1 MRPSLRVNNEMYVD
15 THAHLSQLE
24 DRGGVIQRAKEAGVE
39 AIIAMGTNL
48 SSSVATLEWAEA
60 YPGYVLPAIGIHPTE
75 FLNDDVPETLRFIE
89 ERISRVV
96 AVGEIG
102 LDYWDKAARKDEG
115 VRERQRDTYT
125 RQLQIAREHDL
136 PASVHG
142 RGSWQDALDIAVA
155 HGPERIVFHW
165 YSGPLDVL
173 DSLLDRGYVI
183 SATPAAEYSR
193 DHRAALEHAPM
204 ESILVETD
212 CPVYMRNRKR
222 GSEPMDVTITA
233 KALAKLKDTT
243 TEEVSITTTRNARDI
258 FEIK

>member
-1 MRPSLRVNNEMYVD
+1 MKREMYVD
-15 THAHLSQLE
+15 THAHLSELE
-24 DRGGVIQRAKEAGVE
+24 DKEGVIQRAKEAGVE

-48 SSSVATLEWAEA
+48 ASSVATFEWAEK
-60 YPGYVLPAIGIHPTE
+60 YPGFVHPAIGIHPTE
-75 FLNDDVPETLRFIE
+75 FLNDDVPETLRYIQE
-89 ERISRVV
+89 NISKVV

-115 VRERQRDTYT
+115 VRERQRDTYIK
-125 RQLQIAREHDL
+125 QLRIAREHDL

-142 RGSWQDALDIAVA
+142 RGSWQDALDLAVA

-173 DSLLDRGYVI
+173 DSLLDRGYII
-183 SATPAAEYSR
+183 SATPATEYSK
-193 DHRAALEHAPM
+193 DHRAALEHTPL
-204 ESILVETD
+204 ESVLIETD

-243 TEEVSITTTRNARDI
+243 TEEVALATTRKARKI
-258 FEIK
+258 FRIK

>member
-1 MRPSLRVNNEMYVD
+1 MYVD

-24 DRGGVIQRAKEAGVE
+24 DREGIIERAKGAGVE

-48 SSSVATLEWAEA
+48 SSSVATLKWAEE

-75 FLNDDVPETLRFIE
+75 FLDDDIPETLKYIQE
-89 ERISRVV
+89 HISRVV

-115 VRERQRDTYT
+115 VREKQRDTYL
-125 RQLQIAREHDL
+125 RQLQIARDHDL

-142 RGSWQDALDIAVA
+142 RGSWQDALDLAVA

-173 DSLLDRGYVI
+173 DSLLDRGYNI
-183 SATPAAEYSR
+183 SATPAAEYSK
-193 DHRAALEHAPM
+193 DHRAALEHAPL
-204 ESILVETD
+204 ESILIETD

-243 TEEVSITTTRNARDI
+243 TEEVATVTTRNARDI

>member
-1 MRPSLRVNNEMYVD
+1 MKSAMYVD

-24 DRGGVIQRAKEAGVE
+24 DREGVIKRAKDAGVE
-39 AIIAMGTNL
+39 AIIAMGTNHA
-48 SSSVATLEWAEA
+48 SSVATLEWAEK
-60 YPGYVLPAIGIHPTE
+60 YPGYILPAIGIHPTE
-75 FLNDDVPETLRFIE
+75 FLDDDVPVTLRYIQDN
-89 ERISRVV
+89 ISRVV

-115 VRERQRDTYT
+115 VRERQRDTYI

-142 RGSWQDALDIAVA
+142 RGSWQDALDLAVA

-183 SATPAAEYSR
+183 SATPAAEYSK
-193 DHRAALEHAPM
+193 DHRAALEHAPL

-212 CPVYMRNRKR
+212 CPVYMRDRKR

-243 TEEVSITTTRNARDI
+243 PEEVALATTRKARGI
-258 FEIK
+258 FKIK

>member
-1 MRPSLRVNNEMYVD
+1 MKREMYVD
-15 THAHLSQLE
+15 THAHLSELE
-24 DRGGVIQRAKEAGVE
+24 DREGVIQRAKEAGVE
-39 AIIAMGTNL
+39 VIIAMGTNL
-48 SSSVATLEWAEA
+48 ASSLATLEWAEG
-60 YPGYVLPAIGIHPTE
+60 YPGFVLPAIGIHPTE
-75 FLNDDVPETLRFIE
+75 FLNDNVPETLRYIQE
-89 ERISRVV
+89 NISKVV

-115 VRERQRDTYT
+115 VRERQRETFT

-173 DSLLDRGYVI
+173 DNLLDRGYNI
-183 SATPAAEYSR
+183 SATPAAEYSK
-193 DHRAALEHAPM
+193 DHRAALEHAPL
-204 ESILVETD
+204 ESVLVETD

-222 GSEPMDVTITA
+222 SSEPMDVTITA
-233 KALAKLKDTT
+233 KALAKLKGTT
-243 TEEVSITTTRNARDI
+243 TEEVALTTTRNAREI
-258 FEIK
+258 FGIN

>member
-1 MRPSLRVNNEMYVD
+1 MKREMYVD
-15 THAHLSQLE
+15 THAHLSELE
-24 DRGGVIQRAKEAGVE
+24 DREGVIQRAKEAGVE

-48 SSSVATLEWAEA
+48 ASSVATFEWAEG
-60 YPGYVLPAIGIHPTE
+60 YPGFVYPAIGIHPTE
-75 FLNDDVPETLRFIE
+75 FLNEDVPETLRYIQE
-89 ERISRVV
+89 NISKVV

-115 VRERQRDTYT
+115 VRERQREIYT
-125 RQLQIAREHDL
+125 KQLQMAREQDL
-136 PASVHG
+136 PVSVHG
-142 RGSWQDALDIAVA
+142 RGSWQDALDIAVT
-155 HGPERIVFHW
+155 HGPECIVFHW

-183 SATPAAEYSR
+183 SATPAAEYSK
-193 DHRAALEHAPM
+193 DHRAALEHAPL

-233 KALAKLKDTT
+233 KALAKLKETT
-243 TEEVSITTTRNARDI
+243 TEEVALATTRRAREI
-258 FEIK
+258 FGIK

>member
-1 MRPSLRVNNEMYVD
+1 MYVD
-15 THAHLSQLE
+15 THAHLSELE
-24 DRGGVIQRAKEAGVE
+24 DREGVIHRAKEAGVE

-48 SSSVATLEWAEA
+48 ASSIATFEWAEE
-60 YPGYVLPAIGIHPTE
+60 YPEFVHPAIGIHPTE
-75 FLNDDVPETLRFIE
+75 FLKDDVPETLRYIQE
-89 ERISRVV
+89 NTSKVV

-115 VRERQRDTYT
+115 VREMQRDTYIK
-125 RQLQIAREHDL
+125 QLQIAREHDL

-142 RGSWQDALDIAVA
+142 RGSWQDALDLAVA

-173 DSLLDRGYVI
+173 DSLLDRGYII
-183 SATPAAEYSR
+183 SATPAAEYSK
-193 DHRAALEHAPM
+193 DHRAALEHAPI

-243 TEEVSITTTRNARDI
+243 PEEVALATTRKAREI
-258 FEIK
+258 FKIK